1 MAVVVGL
8 VLGAAS
14 VISLVTQWADG
25 AFGVFGIFA
34 ANGPTTLAWGAVAA
48 ALLLSALLPRIGR
61 GREDDDDDRTGVV
74 AAGPATVHPPP
85 VATQADRRR
94 RPVREGDPAPAAPR
108 RRVVAPADGDG
119 PDDHGRVGHEEH
131 RTRVSGER

>member
-48 ALLLSALLPRIGR
+48 ALLLSARLPRVGR
-61 GREDDDDDRTGVV
+61 RRQDDDERTGAV
-74 AAGPATVHPPP
+74 AAG
-85 VATQADRRR
+85 
-94 RPVREGDPAPAAPR
+94 APAARP
-108 RRVVAPADGDG
+108 P
-119 PDDHGRVGHEEH
+119 
-131 RTRVSGER
+131 